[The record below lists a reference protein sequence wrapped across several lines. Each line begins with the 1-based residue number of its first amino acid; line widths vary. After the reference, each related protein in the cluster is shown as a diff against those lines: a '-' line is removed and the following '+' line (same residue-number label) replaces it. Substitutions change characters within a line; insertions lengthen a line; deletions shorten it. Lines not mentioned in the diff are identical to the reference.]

1 MRGEKE
7 TLLRGIDLNLL
18 ISLQALLDERHISRA
33 AERVGLS
40 QPGMSR
46 ALERLRREFRDPL
59 LVKGQNGYELTPR
72 AKALDVPLR
81 QLISDI
87 HGIYSPPTF
96 NPAKAQGE
104 FCIAALDY
112 EFIVLLPLLT
122 ERLRK
127 VAPGLTI
134 KALPFN
140 TEDFGPLLRGDV
152 HLVLTAI
159 EDVPD
164 NLFRQQLFIEKNVC
178 MVNPLFLQLN
188 SQLTLEKFSDLA
200 HVWVYLK
207 SQDPGKIDETLSDKG
222 LRRKIVNTTPTFFLS
237 AFTVASSTNLITV
250 LPKRVEI
257 KLKSSM
263 PITAIDTPIKF
274 EEFKVCQF
282 WHERYHKDET
292 HQFVRNL
299 IAEICKSV

>member
-1 MRGEKE
+1 MRGKKE

-18 ISLQALLDERHISRA
+18 ISLQALLEERHISRA

-46 ALERLRREFRDPL
+46 ALDRLRREFGDPL
-59 LVKGQNGYELTPR
+59 LVKGVKGYELTPR

-87 HGIYSPPTF
+87 HGIYSTPAF
-96 NPAKAQGE
+96 NPAKACGE

-140 TEDFGPLLRGDV
+140 TEDFGPLIRGDV

-164 NLFRQQLFIEKNVC
+164 HLFRQQLFVEKNVC
-178 MVNPLFLQLN
+178 MVNPLFFHLN
-188 SQLTLEKFSDLA
+188 KELSLERFSELA
-200 HVWVYLK
+200 HVWVYLR
-207 SQDPGKIDETLSDKG
+207 SQDPGKIDETLSTIG
-222 LRRKIVNTTPTFFLS
+222 LCRKIVNTAPTFFLS

-250 LPKRVEI
+250 LPARIEM
-257 KLKSSM
+257 KLKGSM
-263 PITAIDTPIKF
+263 PITTIDTPIKF
-274 EEFKVCQF
+274 EEFKIFQF
-282 WHERYHKDET
+282 WHERYHTDER
-292 HQFVRNL
+292 HKFIRNL
-299 IAEICKSV
+299 IADICKSV